1 MMMNTAQFNPSELSS
16 RKLWQLV
23 NTAHEQSL
31 DVSEQ
36 ELKQAV
42 AELAARRHY
51 LAELQQL
58 GELRERKAG
67 I

>member
-1 MMMNTAQFNPSELSS
+1 MMMNTTQFNPRELSS

-23 NTAHEQSL
+23 NTAHEQAL
-31 DVSEQ
+31 EVSEQ
-36 ELKQAV
+36 ELRQAV

-58 GELRERKAG
+58 GELEERKAG
-67 I
+67 A

>member
-1 MMMNTAQFNPSELSS
+1 MMMKTTQFNPRELSS

-23 NTAHEQSL
+23 NTASEQPV

-58 GELRERKAG
+58 GALQERKAG
-67 I
+67 A